1 MQKHR
6 NHACDRFPITILAAA
21 FNANRRFPSVIMPEI
36 ARRLYSNAYV
46 MLAMTMLAWGA
57 HAVVAR
63 VSVGE
68 ISPMMLTSGRWL
80 LVSLLLATFYR
91 AELGAALTV
100 LRAHPR
106 YMLLMG
112 ALGYTAFNVM
122 MYLAAQFTT
131 AVNMS
136 LLQGAIPIFVLIG
149 AFIAYRIP
157 VRGVQIIGV
166 GVTVLGVVLTAT
178 NGHPERLRDLVFN
191 IGDVLMIIA
200 CAFYAG
206 YTVKLKERPAVPSIV
221 FFAALALVAGLVSLP
236 FLAIEIALGKAQ
248 APTLTGWAVLA
259 FVGVIPSFLAQISF
273 MRGVE
278 LIGPGRAGIFANLVP
293 VIGAGLAVLFL
304 AEPFGWHHGLALVL
318 VLGGIAIAER
328 GRGA

>member
-1 MQKHR
+1 
-6 NHACDRFPITILAAA
+6 
-21 FNANRRFPSVIMPEI
+21 MPEI